1 MSEQATLLLVDRDPA
16 HVETFRRT
24 LELERRV
31 RLVISLNPVE
41 AVKTAHDLKPDLVVV
56 THDIPGMNAF
66 SFCQAIKNDPTLT
79 GTMIVL
85 TIPSGANEMRFAGL
99 THGVDEYLTHPIEPA
114 EVLTK
119 LHSMLRMKDVYDQL
133 LRDKVELQE
142 LHEHLRSSFDQMLQ
156 LLTHILDLRLPGAG
170 DRGKRIAELALQVA
184 GRFGVPETH
193 LRDMEIAARLHE
205 LGRILTSETG
215 VTSTQSSHGVD
226 DWQYILSTR
235 AIFSKVE
242 GLEGATEIVGGIY
255 ENWDGTGHPEHW
267 LQGQIPLRSR
277 ILRVI
282 VDLFARLAAPG
293 APDRDAVLEEMQNFV
308 GTRYDAMVMVHLKA
322 VLRGEGGDVRG
333 DRIVVPV
340 PELKVGM
347 VLAEDLCTDSGIKLL
362 ARNTRISSETLETI
376 RRRHS
381 MEPIVSGASV
391 VRKSAA

>member
-66 SFCQAIKNDPTLT
+66 SFCQAIKNDPTLG

-85 TIPSGANEMRFAGL
+85 TIPAGANEMRFAGL

-205 LGRILTSETG
+205 LGRILTSEAG

-282 VDLFARLAAPG
+282 VDLFARLGAPG
-293 APDRDAVLEEMQNFV
+293 APERDDVLDEMQNFV

>member
-41 AVKTAHDLKPDLVVV
+41 AVRTAHDLKPDLVVV
-56 THDIPGMNAF
+56 THDVPGMNAF
-66 SFCQAIKNDPTLT
+66 SFCQALKNDPALA

-85 TIPSGANEMRFAGL
+85 TIPPHANEMRFAGL
-99 THGVDEYLTHPIEPA
+99 THGVDEYLVHPIEPA

-119 LHSMLRMKDVYDQL
+119 LHSMLRMKDAYDQI
-133 LRDKVELQE
+133 LRDKQE
-142 LHEHLRSSFDQMLQ
+142 LEELHANLRSSFDQMLQ

-184 GRFGVPETH
+184 ARFGVPETH

-205 LGRILTSETG
+205 LGRVLGTEAGRT
-215 VTSTQSSHGVD
+215 TNQSAHAVD
-226 DWQYILSTR
+226 DWQYILTSR
-235 AIFSKVE
+235 AIFSKVG
-242 GLEGATEIVGGIY
+242 GLEGATEVVGAIY

-267 LQGQIPLRSR
+267 VQGQIPLRSR

-282 VDLFARLAAPG
+282 VDLFARLAMPG
-293 APDRDAVLEEMQNFV
+293 APERDAVLDEMQNFV
-308 GTRYDAMVMVHLKA
+308 GTRYDAMVLVHLRS
-322 VLRGEGGDVRG
+322 VLRGDANDVRG

-340 PELKVGM
+340 DDLKVGM
-347 VLAEDLCTDSGIKLL
+347 VLADDLCTDAGIKLL

-381 MEPIVSGASV
+381 IEPIVSGAAV
-391 VRKSAA
+391 QRKSAA

>member
-1 MSEQATLLLVDRDPA
+1 MNEQATLLLVDRDPA

-41 AVKTAHDLKPDLVVV
+41 ALKSAHDLKPDLVVV

-66 SFCQAIKNDPTLT
+66 SFCQMLRSDPALA
-79 GTMIVL
+79 GAMIVL
-85 TIPSGANEMRFAGL
+85 TIPAGANELRFAGL

-119 LHSMLRMKDVYDQL
+119 LHSMLRMRDVYEQL
-133 LRDKVELQE
+133 LRDKVELEE
-142 LHEHLRSSFDQMLQ
+142 LRDHLRSSFDQMLQ

-170 DRGKRIAELALQVA
+170 DRGRRIAELALQVA
-184 GRFGVPETH
+184 GRFGIPETH

-205 LGRILTSETG
+205 LGRILKPGAGTDSAPAM
-215 VTSTQSSHGVD
+215 D

-242 GLEGATEIVGGIY
+242 GLDGATEVVGAIY
-255 ENWDGTGHPEHW
+255 ENWDGTGRPEHW
-267 LQGQIPLRSR
+267 VQGQIPLRSR

-282 VDLFARLAAPG
+282 VDLFERLALPG
-293 APDRDAVLEEMQNFV
+293 APGRDEVLDEMQNFA
-308 GTRYDAMVMVHLKA
+308 GTRYDAMVLVHLRS
-322 VLRGEGGDVRG
+322 VLRGESGDVRG
-333 DRIVVPV
+333 DRVLVPV
-340 PELKVGM
+340 PELKVDM
-347 VLAEDLCTDSGIKLL
+347 VLAEDLCTESGIKLL
-362 ARNTRISSETLETI
+362 ARNTRISSESLETI

-381 MEPIVSGASV
+381 LEPIISGAAIL
-391 VRKSAA
+391 RKSAA

>member
-41 AVKTAHDLKPDLVVV
+41 AVKSAHDLKPDLVVV

-66 SFCQAIKNDPTLT
+66 SFCQTIKNDPALA
-79 GTMIVL
+79 GTMVVL
-85 TIPSGANEMRFAGL
+85 TIPAGANEMRFAGL

-133 LRDKVELQE
+133 LRDKLELQE

-193 LRDMEIAARLHE
+193 LRDMEIGARLHE
-205 LGRILTSETG
+205 LGRLLTAETG
-215 VTSTQSSHGVD
+215 VTATQSSHGVD
-226 DWQYILSTR
+226 DWRYILSTR

-242 GLEGATEIVGGIY
+242 GLEGATEVVGAIY

-293 APDRDAVLEEMQNFV
+293 APDRDQVLEEMQNFV

-347 VLAEDLCTDSGIKLL
+347 VLAEDLCTDSGVKLL
-362 ARNTRISSETLETI
+362 ARHTRISSETLETI

>member
-66 SFCQAIKNDPTLT
+66 SFCQAIKNDPTLA

-85 TIPSGANEMRFAGL
+85 TIPAGANEMRFAGL

-205 LGRILTSETG
+205 LGRILTAETG
-215 VTSTQSSHGVD
+215 VTATQSSHGVD

-255 ENWDGTGHPEHW
+255 
-267 LQGQIPLRSR
+267 
-277 ILRVI
+277 
-282 VDLFARLAAPG
+282 
-293 APDRDAVLEEMQNFV
+293 
-308 GTRYDAMVMVHLKA
+308 
-322 VLRGEGGDVRG
+322 
-333 DRIVVPV
+333 
-340 PELKVGM
+340 
-347 VLAEDLCTDSGIKLL
+347 
-362 ARNTRISSETLETI
+362 
-376 RRRHS
+376 
-381 MEPIVSGASV
+381 
-391 VRKSAA
+391 